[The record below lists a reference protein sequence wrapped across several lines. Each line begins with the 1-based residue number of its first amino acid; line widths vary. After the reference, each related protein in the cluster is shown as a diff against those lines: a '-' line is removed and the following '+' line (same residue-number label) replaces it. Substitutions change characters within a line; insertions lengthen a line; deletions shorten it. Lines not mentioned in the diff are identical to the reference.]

1 MESNGDITKKGDGWV
16 HLKMSVIDPQD
27 CIFNREKQPNT
38 HWFLEVLALTL
49 FSGEQKKQIDLDH
62 HFTFSLVY
70 YVRPTC
76 EGETHLLHLGN
87 FTSKAFRGF

>member
-1 MESNGDITKKGDGWV
+1 MNGKQWGYNQKRWWLGTSE
-16 HLKMSVIDPQD
+16 MSVIDPQD

-62 HFTFSLVY
+62 HFTFSLMY
-70 YVRPTC
+70 YVRTTC
-76 EGETHLLHLGN
+76 
-87 FTSKAFRGF
+87 